1 MRKRT
6 KSQGPSHLVVGA
18 SALVLCAVL
27 VGAAY
32 WLRVEPKPA
41 AAVPSTLA
49 ASKLQPLYERCDEG
63 PTRDLVDGRPVTR
76 CTCKTHPAF
85 MMEVIEEGG
94 EIERASM
101 LVPLRGTMNQLLDR
115 MLVGLEMFGLVAGVS
130 ADRFLPKG
138 YTDAIGTSETHM
150 VYQGRVYQTRPVP
163 SLGLVFLVMRE
174 DDDPAANN

>member
-1 MRKRT
+1 MTKRT
-6 KSQGPSHLVVGA
+6 KSQGPSHIVVGA
-18 SALVLCAVL
+18 SALVFCAVL

-41 AAVPSTLA
+41 VAVPSTLA
-49 ASKLQPLYERCDEG
+49 TSKLQPLYERCDEG
-63 PTRDLVDGRPVTR
+63 PSRDLVDGRPVIR
-76 CTCKTHPAF
+76 CTCKAHPAF
-85 MMEVIEEGG
+85 MIEVIEDGG

-130 ADRFLPKG
+130 ADRFLPKE

-163 SLGLVFLVMRE
+163 NLGLIFLVTPE
-174 DDDPAANN
+174 DGDSAADN